1 MQHSKRRKE
10 NRLNLRFGSTDE
22 IDALEVFAHGQGLT
36 LPAWAKQTLL
46 AEPKRHLQDA
56 LLSKKALESSLL
68 ARKLLE
74 FHCEPSDVAAA
85 TVATRDYIEKVEAHV
100 TLP

>member
-1 MQHSKRRKE
+1 MPRSTRRKE
-10 NRLNLRFGSTDE
+10 NRLNLRFGSTAE
-22 IDALEVFAHGQGLT
+22 IDALEIFAHRQGLT
-36 LPAWAKQTLL
+36 LPAWAKLTLL
-46 AEPKRHLQDA
+46 AGPKRHLQDA

-85 TVATRDYIEKVEAHV
+85 TVATRDYMEKVEAHV
-100 TLP
+100 ERP